1 MLLNYDF
8 LEFEN
13 GKTENRTRDY
23 SLTKDIDKE
32 LEAKRLAKSTRPKV
46 KIKEGLSLRATLDA
60 FGEELSRLKREQ
72 NKETIKGST
81 IEATSL
87 NSIVNKIKSGL
98 PFGTISAFRPFKDA
112 FIKDFTEKER
122 ELLIEAYKSGYKA
135 SQLDKVAKNWNDD
148 PNPIDASYLADAFL
162 REYRTI
168 ALKLSTALGKS
179 FVSKFLNPKSEATM
193 KDFMSSKEFVGRYRY
208 TQKDNME
215 RTQQLK
221 KLLDSKRDFIG
232 YIQVIGYWKDNL
244 EDALI
249 PDNKFL
255 NPKSEA
261 TMKDFMSSKEF
272 VGRYRYTQKDNMER
286 TQQLKKLLDSKR
298 DFIGYIQV
306 IGYWKDNLEDALIP
320 DKETSFFVF
329 VNEPSSTF
337 YLRNHLLLWARQFN
351 QAAICYCDNAKTD
364 KVELVSA
371 LPNDFGD
378 VWAKFTDIT
387 FTIPLIQSLTRL
399 HNKVYTFFEKK
410 NMENYGV
417 SFEELSTTK
426 LKAMGM
432 PKDIEGFNIPCKA
445 YIERHIK
452 TTIYSSLGVERNYPG
467 RTFDMDKIQQYE
479 QQAIK
484 RLDLQRCSKS
494 KSFKASYNHNI
505 KVNNLV
511 KALRQGKKVSKTLIA
526 KVLANTIDTDAG
538 YCFISPTDLATQ
550 LNNISPRLSKSIVTA
565 IEQAEGVRLTYALI
579 DKITYNSLHNIL
591 SFIFDIDNPLND
603 QDLEEL
609 VIEVPREAL
618 KNVKLPQIKNVL
630 TTQIFE
636 GAYHFKS

>member
-8 LEFEN
+8 LEFVDDEPHRN
-13 GKTENRTRDY
+13 T
-23 SLTKDIDKE
+23 SLTASIDK
-32 LEAKRLAKSTRPKV
+32 ALADKKLARQNKPRV
-46 KIKEGLSLRATLDA
+46 KIKDNLSLRATLDA
-60 FGEELSRLKREQ
+60 FGEELSRLKNQ
-72 NKETIKGST
+72 QDTPIKAST
-81 IEATSL
+81 IESASL

-98 PFGTISAFRPFKDA
+98 PFGTISAFRPFKPA
-112 FIKDFTEKER
+112 FEKDFTEKQQ
-122 ELLIEAYKSGYKA
+122 ELLIEVYKSGY
-135 SQLDKVAKNWNDD
+135 SR
-148 PNPIDASYLADAFL
+148 ADADKITQYWQDKSAKIDLHKPIKAKDFFKGNTNI
-162 REYRTI
+162 YRT
-168 ALKLSTALGKS
+168 LRNLFGQKFMDRYTALNS
-179 FVSKFLNPKSEATM
+179 NATM
-193 KDFMSSKEFVGRYRY
+193 KDFMSSDKFVKKYRY
-208 TQKDNME
+208 TQKDNMK
-215 RTQQLK
+215 RTRQLK
-221 KLLDSKRDFIG
+221 SLLDSKRHFLG

-244 EDALI
+244 ED
-249 PDNKFL
+249 
-255 NPKSEA
+255 
-261 TMKDFMSSKEF
+261 T
-272 VGRYRYTQKDNMER
+272 
-286 TQQLKKLLDSKR
+286 LL
-298 DFIGYIQV
+298 
-306 IGYWKDNLEDALIP
+306 P

-329 VNEPSSTF
+329 TNEPSSTF
-337 YLRNHLLLWARQFN
+337 DLASYLLLLARLFN

-378 VWAKFTDIT
+378 VWTKFTDIT
-387 FTIPLIQSLTRL
+387 FTIPLTQSLTRL

-426 LKAMGM
+426 LKAMRM

-445 YIERHIK
+445 YIEHHIK
-452 TTIYSSLGVERNYPG
+452 TSIHSSLGVERNYPG

-479 QQAIK
+479 LQAIK

-511 KALRQGKKVSKTLIA
+511 KAMRQGKKVSRTLLA

-565 IEQAEGVRLTYALI
+565 IEQAEGIRLTYALI
-579 DKITYNSLHNIL
+579 DKVTYNSLHNIL

-603 QDLEEL
+603 QVFEEL

-630 TTQIFE
+630 TAQIFD
-636 GAYHFKS
+636 GAYHFRGNDYKFKG

>member
-8 LEFEN
+8 LEFVDDEP
-13 GKTENRTRDY
+13 KRHT
-23 SLTKDIDKE
+23 SLTASIDKA
-32 LEAKRLAKSTRPKV
+32 LAGRKLAKQNKPKV
-46 KIKEGLSLRATLDA
+46 RIKEGLSLRATLDA

-72 NKETIKGST
+72 NTETIKGST
-81 IEATSL
+81 IESANL

-135 SQLDKVAKNWNDD
+135 SQLDKVAKNWNND
-148 PNPIDASYLADAFL
+148 PDPIDASYLADAFL

-179 FVSKFLNPKSEATM
+179 FVSKFLNPKSETTM
-193 KDFMSSKEFVGRYRY
+193 KDLMSSKEFVTRYRY

-215 RTQQLK
+215 RTRQLK
-221 KLLDSKRDFIG
+221 GLLDSKRDFIG

-244 EDALI
+244 
-249 PDNKFL
+249 K
-255 NPKSEA
+255 
-261 TMKDFMSSKEF
+261 
-272 VGRYRYTQKDNMER
+272 
-286 TQQLKKLLDSKR
+286 
-298 DFIGYIQV
+298 
-306 IGYWKDNLEDALIP
+306 DALIP

-351 QAAICYCDNAKTD
+351 QAAICYCQNNVYNNKDRYY
-364 KVELVSA
+364 VELVSA
-371 LPNDFGD
+371 EPEKFGKVWCKFTNITFSVPSKLPN
-378 VWAKFTDIT
+378 
-387 FTIPLIQSLTRL
+387 SLTRL
-399 HNKVYTFFEKK
+399 KNQVYTFFDKNPEKD
-410 NMENYGV
+410 NYGV
-417 SFEELSTTK
+417 AF
-426 LKAMGM
+426 
-432 PKDIEGFNIPCKA
+432 KDIVKTQIKATYMPHNIGNLTDTFENEIKGFIKRAQSRVRAYGYPKTFNIDE
-445 YIERHIK
+445 IE
-452 TTIYSSLGVERNYPG
+452 NW
-467 RTFDMDKIQQYE
+467 E

-484 RLDLQRCSKS
+484 TREQRKCAISKS
-494 KSFKASYNHNI
+494 YRQSYNHNI

-511 KALRQGKKVSKTLIA
+511 KALRQGKKVSRTLI
-526 KVLANTIDTDAG
+526 ANTIDTDAG

-565 IEQAEGVRLTYALI
+565 IEQAEGIRLTYALI
-579 DKITYNSLHNIL
+579 DKITYNSLHNTL
-591 SFIFDIDNPLND
+591 NFIFDIDNPLSD
-603 QDLEEL
+603 QSLNEL

-630 TTQIFE
+630 TAQIFD
-636 GAYHFKS
+636 GAYHFRGNDYKFKS

>member
-8 LEFEN
+8 LEFVDEPQRN
-13 GKTENRTRDY
+13 T
-23 SLTKDIDKE
+23 SLTASIDK
-32 LEAKRLAKSTRPKV
+32 ALADRKLARQNKPSVRVLGKAMP
-46 KIKEGLSLRATLDA
+46 LSKFLDA
-60 FGEELSRLKREQ
+60 VGDEISRLKYDMSH
-72 NKETIKGST
+72 KTIKGST
-81 IEATSL
+81 IESSNL
-87 NSIVNKIKSGL
+87 ISIYKKIASGL

-179 FVSKFLNPKSEATM
+179 FVNKFLNPKSETTM
-193 KDFMSSKEFVGRYRY
+193 KDFMSSKEFVKKYRY

-221 KLLDSKRDFIG
+221 S
-232 YIQVIGYWKDNL
+232 
-244 EDALI
+244 
-249 PDNKFL
+249 
-255 NPKSEA
+255 
-261 TMKDFMSSKEF
+261 
-272 VGRYRYTQKDNMER
+272 
-286 TQQLKKLLDSKR
+286 LLDSKR

-351 QAAICYCDNAKTD
+351 QAAICYCQNSVYNNKDRYY
-364 KVELVSA
+364 VELVSA
-371 LPNDFGD
+371 EPKRFGK
-378 VWAKFTDIT
+378 VEAKFTDIT
-387 FTIPLIQSLTRL
+387 FSIPKELPQSLTRL
-399 HNKVYTFFEKK
+399 KNKVYTFFERNPEKD
-410 NMENYGV
+410 NYGIA
-417 SFEELSTTK
+417 F
-426 LKAMGM
+426 
-432 PKDIEGFNIPCKA
+432 KDIVKTQIKATYMPHNIGNLTDTFENEIKGFIKRTQSRVRA
-445 YIERHIK
+445 YGYPKSFNVDEIE
-452 TTIYSSLGVERNYPG
+452 NW
-467 RTFDMDKIQQYE
+467 E

-484 RLDLQRCSKS
+484 TREQRKCAMSKR
-494 KSFKASYNHNI
+494 FRQSYNHNI

-511 KALRQGKKVSKTLIA
+511 KAMRQGKKVSRTLIA
-526 KVLANTIDTDAG
+526 KVLANTTDTDAG
-538 YCFISPTDLATQ
+538 YCFISDLATQ
-550 LNNISPRLSKSIVTA
+550 LGNISPRLSKSIVTA
-565 IEQAEGVRLTYALI
+565 IEQAEGVRLNYALI
-579 DKITYNSLHNIL
+579 DKVTYNSLHNIL
-591 SFIFDIDNPLND
+591 SFIFDIDNPLSD
-603 QDLEEL
+603 QVLNQL

-630 TTQIFE
+630 TAQIFD
-636 GAYHFKS
+636 GAYQFRN

>member
-8 LEFEN
+8 LEFVDDEP
-13 GKTENRTRDY
+13 KRHT
-23 SLTKDIDKE
+23 SLTSMIDK
-32 LEAKRLAKSTRPKV
+32 AMADKKLARQNKPRV
-46 KIKEGLSLRATLDA
+46 KIKDNLSLRATLDA

-72 NKETIKGST
+72 NTETIKGST
-81 IEATSL
+81 IESANL

-135 SQLDKVAKNWNDD
+135 SQLDKVAKNWNND

-179 FVSKFLNPKSEATM
+179 FVSKFLNPKSETTM
-193 KDFMSSKEFVGRYRY
+193 KDLMSSKEFVERYRY

-221 KLLDSKRDFIG
+221 RLLD
-232 YIQVIGYWKDNL
+232 N
-244 EDALI
+244 
-249 PDNKFL
+249 
-255 NPKSEA
+255 
-261 TMKDFMSSKEF
+261 
-272 VGRYRYTQKDNMER
+272 
-286 TQQLKKLLDSKR
+286 KR

-351 QAAICYCDNAKTD
+351 QAAICYCQNSVYNNKDRYY
-364 KVELVSA
+364 VELVSA
-371 LPNDFGD
+371 EPKRFGKVD
-378 VWAKFTDIT
+378 AKFTDIT
-387 FTIPLIQSLTRL
+387 FSIPKELPHSLTRL
-399 HNKVYTFFEKK
+399 QNKVYTFFEKNPEK
-410 NMENYGV
+410 DNYGIA
-417 SFEELSTTK
+417 F
-426 LKAMGM
+426 
-432 PKDIEGFNIPCKA
+432 KDIVKTQIKATYMPHNIGNLTDTFENEIKGFIKRTQSRVRAYGYPKTFNIDE
-445 YIERHIK
+445 IE
-452 TTIYSSLGVERNYPG
+452 NW
-467 RTFDMDKIQQYE
+467 E

-484 RLDLQRCSKS
+484 TREQRKCAMS

-511 KALRQGKKVSKTLIA
+511 NAMLKGKKVSRTLIA
-526 KVLANTIDTDAG
+526 KVLANTTDTDAG

-565 IEQAEGVRLTYALI
+565 IEQVEGVRLTYALI
-579 DKITYNSLHNIL
+579 DKVTYNSLHNIL
-591 SFIFDIDNPLND
+591 NFIFDIDNPLSD
-603 QDLEEL
+603 QSLNEL
-609 VIEVPREAL
+609 VVEVPREAL

-630 TTQIFE
+630 TAQIFE
-636 GAYHFKS
+636 GTYHFRGNDFKFKS

>member
-8 LEFEN
+8 LEFVDEPQRN
-13 GKTENRTRDY
+13 TSL
-23 SLTKDIDKE
+23 SLTASIDK
-32 LEAKRLAKSTRPKV
+32 ALADKKLARQNKPRV

-72 NKETIKGST
+72 NTETIKGST
-81 IEATSL
+81 IESANL

-179 FVSKFLNPKSEATM
+179 FVSKFLNPKSETTM
-193 KDFMSSKEFVGRYRY
+193 KDLMSSKEFVERYRY
-208 TQKDNME
+208 TYKDNME

-221 KLLDSKRDFIG
+221 R
-232 YIQVIGYWKDNL
+232 
-244 EDALI
+244 
-249 PDNKFL
+249 
-255 NPKSEA
+255 
-261 TMKDFMSSKEF
+261 
-272 VGRYRYTQKDNMER
+272 
-286 TQQLKKLLDSKR
+286 LLDSKR

-351 QAAICYCDNAKTD
+351 QAGICYCQNSVYNNKDRYY
-364 KVELVSA
+364 VELVNA
-371 LPNDFGD
+371 TPKRFGK
-378 VWAKFTDIT
+378 VEAKFTDIT
-387 FTIPLIQSLTRL
+387 FSVPKELPHSLTRL
-399 HNKVYTFFEKK
+399 KNKVYTFFERNPEKD
-410 NMENYGV
+410 NYGIA
-417 SFEELSTTK
+417 F
-426 LKAMGM
+426 
-432 PKDIEGFNIPCKA
+432 KDIVKTQIKATYMPYTIGNLTDTFENEIKGFIKRTQSRLRA
-445 YIERHIK
+445 YGYPKSFNVDEIE
-452 TTIYSSLGVERNYPG
+452 NW
-467 RTFDMDKIQQYE
+467 E

-484 RLDLQRCSKS
+484 TREQRKCAMS

-511 KALRQGKKVSKTLIA
+511 KAMRQGKKVSRTLIA

-550 LNNISPRLSKSIVTA
+550 LGNISPRLSKSIVTA

-579 DKITYNSLHNIL
+579 DKVTYNSLHNIL
-591 SFIFDIDNPLND
+591 SFIFDIDNPLSD
-603 QDLEEL
+603 QDLQEL

-630 TTQIFE
+630 TAQIFE
-636 GAYHFKS
+636 GTYQFKG

>member
-1 MLLNYDF
+1 MKMLLNYDF
-8 LEFEN
+8 LEFVDEPQRN
-13 GKTENRTRDY
+13 TSL
-23 SLTKDIDKE
+23 SLTSAIDK
-32 LEAKRLAKSTRPKV
+32 ALADKKLARQNKPRVRVLGKAMP
-46 KIKEGLSLRATLDA
+46 LSKFLDA
-60 FGEELSRLKREQ
+60 VGDEISRLKYDMSH
-72 NKETIKGST
+72 KTIKGST
-81 IEATSL
+81 IESANL
-87 NSIVNKIKSGL
+87 ISIYKKIASGL

-112 FIKDFTEKER
+112 FVKDFTDKEQKA
-122 ELLIEAYKSGYKA
+122 LISAYKSGYIK
-135 SQLDKVAKNWNDD
+135 
-148 PNPIDASYLADAFL
+148 ADADKITKYWQTKPTKIDLHKPIKAKDFFKGNTNI
-162 REYRTI
+162 YRT
-168 ALKLSTALGKS
+168 LRNLFGQKFMDRYTAL
-179 FVSKFLNPKSEATM
+179 NSEATM
-193 KDFMSSKEFVGRYRY
+193 KDFMSSDKFVKKYRY

-215 RTQQLK
+215 RTRQLK
-221 KLLDSKRDFIG
+221 SLLDSKRHFLG
-232 YIQVIGYWKDNL
+232 YIQVIGYWK
-244 EDALI
+244 ED
-249 PDNKFL
+249 L
-255 NPKSEA
+255 N
-261 TMKDFMSSKEF
+261 D
-272 VGRYRYTQKDNMER
+272 D
-286 TQQLKKLLDSKR
+286 
-298 DFIGYIQV
+298 
-306 IGYWKDNLEDALIP
+306 LIP

-329 VNEPSSTF
+329 ANEPSITF
-337 YLRNHLLLWARQFN
+337 DLASYLLLLARLFN

-387 FTIPLIQSLTRL
+387 FTIPLTQSITRL

-452 TTIYSSLGVERNYPG
+452 TSIYSSLGAERNYPG

-479 QQAIK
+479 LQAIK
-484 RLDLQRCSKS
+484 RLDLQRCAMS

-511 KALRQGKKVSKTLIA
+511 NAMLKGKKVSRTLIA
-526 KVLANTIDTDAG
+526 KVLANTTDTDAG

-565 IEQAEGVRLTYALI
+565 IEQAEGVRLNYALI
-579 DKITYNSLHNIL
+579 DKITYNSLHNTL
-591 SFIFDIDNPLND
+591 SFIFDIDNPLSD
-603 QDLEEL
+603 QSFNQL

-630 TTQIFE
+630 TAQIFE
-636 GAYHFKS
+636 SAYQFKS